1 MSSSSSNKS
10 DARRRTDQDHE
21 TDQITYGHFN
31 PGVGH
36 DIPGAGGRRRTENV
50 PPGLQATLETSREE
64 YQQFVERETSRDP
77 APLSTTPRFPESTA
91 AIAAAARTNFTFGA
105 QRGASQGHLRSN
117 QGQSGGA
124 VESKDFDEDMSQRR
138 VRSQRETC
146 GNVSHA
152 VR

>member
-91 AIAAAARTNFTFGA
+91 AVAAAARTNFTATFTVY
-105 QRGASQGHLRSN
+105 SLTMKHHHHHHSLDVFHL
-117 QGQSGGA
+117 Q
-124 VESKDFDEDMSQRR
+124 KI
-138 VRSQRETC
+138 
-146 GNVSHA
+146 
-152 VR
+152 